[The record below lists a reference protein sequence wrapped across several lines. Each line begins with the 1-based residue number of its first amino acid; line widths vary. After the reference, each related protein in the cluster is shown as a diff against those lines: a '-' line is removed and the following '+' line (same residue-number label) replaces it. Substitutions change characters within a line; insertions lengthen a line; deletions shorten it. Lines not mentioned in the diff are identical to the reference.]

1 MSRELQLITNTQQDV
16 FLAAYRKTGLLQQSA
31 KLAGLT
37 KHDIEQ
43 YCKRNTAEA
52 ESFLLNLQDASDSWS
67 DTIREEITR
76 RAITGVEEAIYYKGM
91 FVDNKTVYSDTL
103 LVKMAESTLPEY
115 KKQEVKDPG
124 GITIQ
129 INTFTDGA
137 QPTATIVEDI
147 TPIYVSDLE

>member
-16 FLAAYRKTGLLQQSA
+16 FLAAYRKTGLMQQSA

-37 KHDIEQ
+37 KHDIET

-67 DTIREEITR
+67 DVIREEISR
-76 RAITGVEEAIYYKGM
+76 RAIEGVDRDIYYKGM
-91 FVDNKTVYSDTL
+91 WVATEKVYSDTL

-115 KKQEVKDPG
+115 KKAVEKETG
-124 GITIQ
+124 GIVIQ

-137 QPTATIVEDI
+137 KPMDTIDI
-147 TPIYVSDLE
+147 TPTYTSDLE

>member
-1 MSRELQLITNTQQDV
+1 MGRELQLITNTQQDT
-16 FLAAYRKTGLLQQSA
+16 FLAAYRKTGLMQQSA

-37 KHDIEQ
+37 KHDIET

-52 ESFLLNLQDASDSWS
+52 ESFLLNLQDASDSWA

-76 RAITGVEEAIYYKGM
+76 RAVTGVDRDVFYKGM
-91 FVDNKTVYSDTL
+91 WVATEKVYSDTL

-115 KKQEVKDPG
+115 KKAVEKETG

-137 QPTATIVEDI
+137 TPVATIVEDI
-147 TPIYVSDLE
+147 TPTYVSDLE